1 MQAVESTLL
10 AGAAS
15 TPGASKA
22 PGPLDL
28 VRLVARFNLH
38 PEHDLH
44 PSWLPPDWPV
54 RHRRLAAYGP
64 AAHGVLADLL
74 RRRTGVAGDEQIN
87 FDGSLRRL
95 ALIDGRSLRR
105 LAIYCGLCAHKPL
118 FKLRGVSAQLRRQA
132 RRLDQDAALFVID
145 RMPVL
150 TRVQMDAE
158 ALQARPLSTGRLVS
172 DRGYRLLMGVLAR
185 ESEPLLR
192 RVQFKL
198 PRRIASL
205 GVPRLDEHQAAQ
217 LAEIMLLCIV
227 PERLPQWDWLF

>member
-1 MQAVESTLL
+1 MRTP
-10 AGAAS
+10 AG
-15 TPGASKA
+15 GERVGNV

-28 VRLVARFNLH
+28 VRLVARFKAH

-54 RHRRLAAYGP
+54 RHRRLGAYGP
-64 AAHGVLADLL
+64 AAREVLASLL
-74 RRRTGVAGDEQIN
+74 GRRVGVAGDVQID
-87 FDGSLRRL
+87 FDVRVRRL
-95 ALIDGRSLRR
+95 ALLDARSLRR
-105 LAIYCGLCAHKPL
+105 LAMYCGLCAHKPM
-118 FKLRGVSAQLRRQA
+118 FKLRGVSTQLRRQA
-132 RRLDQDAALFVID
+132 RRLDPDAHRFVLD
-145 RMPVL
+145 RMPLL
-150 TRVQMDAE
+150 TRLQMDAD
-158 ALQARPLSTGRLVS
+158 ALQARPIAAGRLVS
-172 DRGYRLLMGVLAR
+172 ERGHRLLMGALAR